1 MAKDETVESAKG
13 CENWQRDRGTAEL
26 PVRCFLGGNFF
37 KLTISSLITR
47 HTLVIP
53 NRTCGSQ
60 EVHREF
66 GEGALLMVFM
76 GRWHQHGLPFP
87 FPAIWLYLVA
97 KRGAQELCDGTS
109 RRGVSAPRT

>member
-1 MAKDETVESAKG
+1 MVKDETVEPVKG
-13 CENWQRDRGTAEL
+13 CVNWKMERGVAEI
-26 PVRCFLGGNFF
+26 PFRCFLGGNFF

-53 NRTCGSQ
+53 NRTCGSH

-66 GEGALLMVFM
+66 GKGALLMVFM

-87 FPAIWLYLVA
+87 FPANRLSLLTNWGA
-97 KRGAQELCDGTS
+97 KELGDGAS
-109 RRGVSAPRT
+109 RPGVSAART